1 MKNTLCRFGLLAVLL
16 TLIPSGAIAQS
27 PTISEWKGYQR
38 QDFAVEGRPCILIS
52 PKEPADKNP
61 WIWRTEFFDANP
73 EADLALLAK
82 GYHVAYIDMQ
92 DMYGSPTAMGYMD
105 KFYDYLTANYSLS
118 RKCVLEGFSRGG
130 LFAFNWA
137 SLHPDRVASIYVDA
151 PVCDIKSWPGGK
163 GKSTGSPS
171 DWEKCKAIYG
181 FKSEGR
187 AVAYRHNPID
197 NVTLKPMAEG
207 KVPILAVCGDAD
219 LLVPMDENIL
229 IVEKRYKALGGE
241 IKIIAK
247 PGIGHHP
254 HSLEDPTPIVDFVLS
269 HN

>member
-1 MKNTLCRFGLLAVLL
+1 MKNLLSRLLLLATLALL
-16 TLIPSGAIAQS
+16 APAAPAQDAVK
-27 PTISEWKGYQR
+27 SEWKGFPR
-38 QDFAVEGRPCILIS
+38 LDFVVDGRPCILVA
-52 PKEPADKNP
+52 PLTPAEKNP
-61 WIWRTEFFDANP
+61 WIWRTEFFDAAP

-105 KFYDYLTANYSLS
+105 KFYDYLTATYGLS
-118 RKCVLEGFSRGG
+118 KRCVLEGFSRGG

-151 PVCDIKSWPGGK
+151 PVCDIKSWPGAK
-163 GKSTGSPS
+163 GKSPGSAG

-187 AVAYRHNPID
+187 AVAYRHNPVD
-197 NVTLKPMAEG
+197 NVTLKPMADA

-219 LLVPMDENIL
+219 TVVPMEENIL
-229 IVEKRYKALGGE
+229 IVEKRYQALGGE
-241 IKIIAK
+241 IQIITK
-247 PGIGHHP
+247 PGVGHHP
-254 HSLEDPTPIVDFVLS
+254 HSLEDPTPIVDFVLA
-269 HN
+269 HP